1 MLIPKTKENYKKRKN
16 LGILKKKYFIF
27 LIFIVYS
34 CGLVLLVS
42 NKNKLFEIIKNKIP
56 IPTRMIIKDS
66 IPYQFYKSNF
76 NFNFPYNYLI
86 GLTQKVD
93 PIYLDIKFKNM
104 RDL

>member
-1 MLIPKTKENYKKRKN
+1 MSIVVYTAI
-16 LGILKKKYFIF
+16 GFMILMM
-27 LIFIVYS
+27 

-76 NFNFPYNYLI
+76 SLFLFVLGFFCVVELLFFSLVYTILI
-86 GLTQKVD
+86 KTFGIL
-93 PIYLDIKFKNM
+93 
-104 RDL
+104 